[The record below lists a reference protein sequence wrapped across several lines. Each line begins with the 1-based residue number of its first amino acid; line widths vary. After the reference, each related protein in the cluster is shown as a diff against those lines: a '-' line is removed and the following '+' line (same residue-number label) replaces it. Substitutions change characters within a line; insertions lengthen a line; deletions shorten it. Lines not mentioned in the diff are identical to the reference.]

1 MAVLAGVL
9 AGAGYLGYWGFGQ
22 YFGEKEAS
30 AASQLFPVRRG
41 DIAETVSSN
50 GSVVYTN
57 RETVSFGAAGTVGEV
72 LAAEG
77 QTVKAGDAIATL
89 DAATLAVLQRAVREA
104 ELSLRTAEE
113 RVQDLSA
120 PAGALAMAQAEA
132 DLLSAQNALKD
143 AERATDAT
151 LARAVADAESAVSVA
166 QKKADDLSK
175 PSALAVAS
183 AEAELLSAQNA
194 LKDAERAT
202 DISLAR
208 AVADAESAVSVA
220 QKKADDLSKPSALA
234 VASAE
239 AELLSAQ
246 NALKDA
252 ERATDISLAR
262 AVADAE
268 SAVSAAQKKADDLSK
283 PPALA
288 VASAEAELA
297 LAKAVLRTAEDALAD
312 VSSGQT
318 RARAEESLNIARVT
332 FANAKTDLRLAEQ
345 GRDDKTLTA
354 RTALGDAEANYRSN
368 FAAWTGARIADA
380 QLAKTPEEI
389 LAAWGTTYES
399 LVSTSAKDY
408 APMADD
414 AATPWNEM
422 VLFLWT
428 HLMPS
433 VIKGPCTGAVPSNTR
448 CMQSELEAA
457 WKTLSAAHTSFES
470 AETQQTNA
478 VNAAKNAVTKAE
490 DALDAAQRA
499 LDDLMS
505 AATGQSR
512 SADVALAKA
521 RVADSEKK
529 AAEVSKVD
537 AVALAAAR
545 AQLDESKAKLDS
557 ARDALA
563 RGESGRRSGVSVAMA
578 RVPDAA
584 KKAAEVAKVDAV
596 ALAAARAQLDESK
609 AKLDSARD
617 ALAGGASGRRSGVS
631 VAKARVTSA
640 EEKLADLK
648 EVGRDALALALA
660 RAQVEET
667 KARLGAARD
676 ALDGAT
682 ARAPITGVVSIINVE
697 AGQGANVSTVVAEIV
712 DRSVLEVNAVVD
724 EIDVLS
730 LKVGAVAVIR
740 MDALSGRSLSGTVSE
755 IGDAANSQQGVVSYP
770 IKVKI
775 AVPQGLELR
784 EGLSA
789 TATVTVSS
797 EQNAL
802 LAPVQSIG
810 GSFAKPTVKVMRDG
824 KEQTVEVE
832 LGISDESWVAVR
844 RGLQDG
850 DQIVLEG
857 TAAAAAD
864 LRLQRQGQLGQGQ
877 LFPGG
882 AQQQGRQQIFIGPGG
897 APGQFQQGGTGQ
909 QGGGGQTPGGQRQQG
924 GAGQPGGQ
932 GQQGGA
938 GQQGGQQPGQA
949 R

>member
-1 MAVLAGVL
+1 MTTAGAAAPIEPPRSRLRARPNALQMAVLAGVL

-22 YFGEKEAS
+22 FFGEKEAS
-30 AASQLFPVRRG
+30 AASQLFPVQRG
-41 DIAETVSSN
+41 DIADTVSTN
-50 GSVVYTN
+50 GSVVYAN
-57 RETVSFGAAGTVGEV
+57 RETVSFKAPGTVAEV
-72 LAAEG
+72 LVAVG
-77 QTVKAGDAIATL
+77 QTVNAGDAIARL

-113 RVQDLSA
+113 HVQDLSV
-120 PAGALAMAQAEA
+120 PAGALALAQAEA
-132 DLLSAQNALKD
+132 DLLSAQNALQD
-143 AERATDAT
+143 ADRATDVT

-175 PSALAVAS
+175 PSALALAQ
-183 AEAELLSAQNA
+183 AEADLLNAQNA

-208 AVADAESAVSVA
+208 TVADAESAVS
-220 QKKADDLSKPSALA
+220 L
-234 VASAE
+234 
-239 AELLSAQ
+239 
-246 NALKDA
+246 
-252 ERATDISLAR
+252 
-262 AVADAE
+262 
-268 SAVSAAQKKADDLSK
+268 AQKKADDLSK

-297 LAKAVLRTAEDALAD
+297 QGKAALRTAEDALAD

-318 RARAEESLNIARVT
+318 RTRAEQSLNIARIT

-345 GRDDKTLTA
+345 GRDDKISTA
-354 RTALGDAEANYRSN
+354 RTALGDAEATYRST
-368 FAAWTGARIADA
+368 FAAWTGARITDA

-389 LAAWGTTYES
+389 MSAWGTTYES

-408 APMADD
+408 APMADN

-428 HLMPS
+428 HLTPS
-433 VIKGPCTGAVPSNTR
+433 VIKGSCTGAVPSNVR
-448 CMQSELEAA
+448 CMQAELEAE
-457 WKTLSAAHTSFES
+457 WRTLPAARTLFDSTN
-470 AETQQTNA
+470 TQQTNA
-478 VNAAKNAVTKAE
+478 VNVAKNAVTKAE
-490 DALDAAQRA
+490 DSVGASQRA
-499 LDDLMS
+499 LDDVMS
-505 AATGQSR
+505 TATLQSR

-521 RVADSEKK
+521 RVADAEKK
-529 AAEVSKVD
+529 VADVSKVD
-537 AVALAAAR
+537 AVALAAAQ

-557 ARDALA
+557 ARAALA
-563 RGESGRRSGVSVAMA
+563 GGRSGRRSGA
-578 RVPDAA
+578 
-584 KKAAEVAKVDAV
+584 
-596 ALAAARAQLDESK
+596 
-609 AKLDSARD
+609 
-617 ALAGGASGRRSGVS
+617 S

-648 EVGRDALALALA
+648 EVGRDALAIALA

-676 ALDGAT
+676 AFDGAT
-682 ARAPITGVVSIINVE
+682 VRAPITGVVSVINVA
-697 AGQGANVSTVVAEIV
+697 AGQGVNVSTVVGEIV
-712 DRSVLEVNAVVD
+712 DHSVLEVNAVVD
-724 EIDVLS
+724 QIDVLS
-730 LKVGAVAVIR
+730 LKVGAAAAIR
-740 MDALSGRSLSGTVSE
+740 MDALSGRVLRGTVAE
-755 IGDAANSQQGVVSYP
+755 IGEAANSQQGVVSYP

-775 AVPQGLELR
+775 EVPQGLELR

-810 GSFAKPTVKVMRDG
+810 GSFAKPTLKVMRDG

-850 DQIVLEG
+850 DQIVLAG
-857 TAAAAAD
+857 TAAAAPD
-864 LRLQRQGQLGQGQ
+864 TRLQRQGQFGQGQ

-882 AQQQGRQQIFIGPGG
+882 TQQQGRPQDFFRPE
-897 APGQFQQGGTGQ
+897 GGTGQ
-909 QGGGGQTPGGQRQQG
+909 QGAGGQTPGGQREQSGTSQQGAGTQTPGGQRQQG
-924 GAGQPGGQ
+924 GT
-932 GQQGGA
+932 GQQGA
-938 GQQGGQQPGQA
+938 GGQRQGQA